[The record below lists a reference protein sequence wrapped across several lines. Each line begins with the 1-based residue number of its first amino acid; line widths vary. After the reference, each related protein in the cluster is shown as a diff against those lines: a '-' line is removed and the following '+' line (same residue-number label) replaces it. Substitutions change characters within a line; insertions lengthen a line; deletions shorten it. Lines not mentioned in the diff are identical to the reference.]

1 MSLGSALFAAAYDAA
16 SRHAEEAELAP
27 RRAAL
32 LSGLAGTVLDIGAG
46 TGANLP
52 HFPAG
57 CTVTAVEPDPHM
69 RRRLAAKLNTAAANV
84 VVSDSGAEALPAA
97 DASVDAV
104 VFTLVLC
111 TVPDPAAA
119 LAEARRVLR
128 PDGRLLFLEHVRG
141 SGRHARLQ
149 DRIQPLWSAVAQGC
163 RPNRDTLA
171 ALAAAGFTATVAEEF
186 GIGPGWNPVNP
197 LVLGSA
203 APDRRTA
210 AQ

>member
-1 MSLGSALFAAAYDAA
+1 MGLGSFLFAAAYDAA
-16 SRHAEEAELAP
+16 SRGTEARELGR

-32 LSGLAGTVLDIGAG
+32 FSGLTGTVLDVGAG
-46 TGANLP
+46 TGANLR
-52 HFPAG
+52 HFPAA
-57 CTVTAVEPDPHM
+57 CRVTAVEPDPHM
-69 RRRLAAKLNTAAANV
+69 RRRLAAKLDSAAATV
-84 VVSDSGAEALPAA
+84 TVSDAGAEALPAA

-119 LAEARRVLR
+119 LAEARRVLA
-128 PDGRLLFLEHVRG
+128 PGGRVLFLEHIRG

-149 DRIQPLWSAVAQGC
+149 DRIQPAWSAVSQGC
-163 RPNRDTLA
+163 HPNRDTLT
-171 ALAAAGFTATVAEEF
+171 ALADAGFTATVAEKF
-186 GIGPGWNPVNP
+186 GIGPDWNPASP

-203 APDRRTA
+203 VPGRA